1 METIKIGGLLIEFLH
16 SKDDTDGSLDLFKMQ
31 VEPNARVPAPHYH
44 ESWDE
49 TVYGLTGTLTM
60 RIDGVD
66 RNIEAGQSA
75 FIPRGVVHSFRN
87 DSSAAA
93 SVLNV
98 LTPGILGAGY
108 FRELAGLASAGPP
121 DPEEVKALML
131 RYRLIPVPNA
141 GG

>member
-1 METIKIGGLLIEFLH
+1 METIEIGGLLIEFLH
-16 SKDDTDGSLDLFKMQ
+16 SKDDTDGSLDLFRMR
-31 VEPNARVPAPHYH
+31 VEPNAKVPAPHYH

-49 TVYGLTGTLTM
+49 TVYGLTGILTM

-66 RNIEAGQSA
+66 IAIEPGQSA
-75 FIPRGVVHSFRN
+75 FVRRGVVHSFRN
-87 DSSAAA
+87 DSSAPA

-98 LTPGILGAGY
+98 LTPGILGASY

-131 RYRLIPVPNA
+131 RYRLMPAPYT
-141 GG
+141 G